1 MFDCHTEMVGLLMD
15 LPPFLSLR
23 FCFPSLEILI
33 GVVLQL
39 EEQGFPHLFFMN
51 SAQKECGFIFL
62 SPPLHLERSP
72 SIVLLTMTDTKVA
85 C

>member
-1 MFDCHTEMVGLLMD
+1 MVSLLMD
-15 LPPFLSLR
+15 LPPSLSLC
-23 FCFPSLEILI
+23 FFFPSLEILI

-39 EEQGFPHLFFMN
+39 EEQGFPHLFFMT
-51 SAQKECGFIFL
+51 SAQTECGFIFL

-72 SIVLLTMTDTKVA
+72 GIVPLTVTDTEAV